1 MSLSAVLA
9 LGSMVCAGVN
19 DFVFKKY
26 VSKTHSKGV
35 YLSLIGVAWALIF
48 YAISLSSGGLKLD
61 PNTVVYSIVCGFFSI
76 AAQILLLES
85 LKRIDASIG
94 STIYRLN
101 FVVVIILA
109 PMFLGELLTPL
120 RFTGSLLA
128 VGSVLF
134 LLKNNARQNRHHSHK
149 FSFLYL
155 AIIASI
161 LRGLMG
167 VFYKIALNHNID
179 VNTFLFIN
187 PLLWISGGLIH
198 AVFFERDLSISKETV
213 IYSGISGFLVAGIV
227 LFLLLAVKEGETI
240 IAVPLSQLSFIITL
254 ALSTWLLREK
264 MTSLK
269 AIGILLA
276 IGTIFCLSL

>member
-1 MSLSAVLA
+1 MSLLTIFALA
-9 LGSMVCAGVN
+9 SMLCAGVN
-19 DFVFKKY
+19 DFIFKKY
-26 VSKTHSKGV
+26 VSKTRSKGV
-35 YLSLIGVAWALIF
+35 YLSLIGVVWALIF
-48 YAISLSSGGLKLD
+48 YAISLSSGGLKFD
-61 PNTVVYSIVCGFFSI
+61 PNTVVYGIVCGFFSI

-85 LKRIDASIG
+85 LHGIDVSIG
-94 STIYRLN
+94 STVYRLN
-101 FVVVIILA
+101 FIVVIILA

-134 LLKNNARQNRHHSHK
+134 LSKNNAKQKMHRSYK

-155 AIIASI
+155 AVIASI

-167 VFYKIALNHNID
+167 FFYKIALNHNID

-198 AVFFERDLSISKETV
+198 AVFFERDLSINKKTV

-240 IAVPLSQLSFIITL
+240 IAVPLSQLSFIITCV
-254 ALSTWLLREK
+254 LSVWLLREK
-264 MTSLK
+264 MTFPK